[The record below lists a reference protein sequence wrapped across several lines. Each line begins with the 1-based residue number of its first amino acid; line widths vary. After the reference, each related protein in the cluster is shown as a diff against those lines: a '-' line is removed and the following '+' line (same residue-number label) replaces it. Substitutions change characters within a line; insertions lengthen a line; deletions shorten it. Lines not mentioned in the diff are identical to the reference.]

1 MAFWQGSP
9 GLILSQGTKILQF
22 AQYGSKRKP
31 KLIFMMKAYDFISST
46 QRTNYP
52 TTNYWIVLQCH
63 LCYITNCHECRIP
76 PAAPTM
82 FSPPTFFISMFCHWS
97 IGLTFCNIKLSC
109 NLIEQI
115 PPFCYSLGKILSY
128 SSPLYF
134 HFRISLLLSMR
145 NYVGILIGRV

>member
-1 MAFWQGSP
+1 M
-9 GLILSQGTKILQF
+9 QF
-22 AQYGSKRKP
+22 AQCGSKKETN
-31 KLIFMMKAYDFISST
+31 IDFYMMKAYDFISST

-76 PAAPTM
+76 PAAQLPM
-82 FSPPTFFISMFCHWS
+82 FSPPTFFISYVLYHWS

-115 PPFCYSLGKILSY
+115 PPFCYSLGKILRY

>member
-1 MAFWQGSP
+1 MQFTQCGSKKE
-9 GLILSQGTKILQF
+9 TKIDF
-22 AQYGSKRKP
+22 Y
-31 KLIFMMKAYDFISST
+31 MMKAYDFISST

-76 PAAPTM
+76 PGAQVPV
-82 FSPPTFFISMFCHWS
+82 FSPLLFFFSYVLYHWS

-115 PPFCYSLGKILSY
+115 PAFCYSLGKTLSY

-145 NYVGILIGRV
+145 KYVGILIGRI